1 MDETLRQLLDQ
12 LPVRAPRSKLEPHTE
27 VIRVLRQKRRTYAE
41 IAAFLREHLQLS
53 VAPST
58 IHDFVKTRARQARRT
73 KTQPLE
79 LPPAGAAPW
88 EPPAGRSPVI
98 DSPLP
103 APAPAPATDEGRE
116 RMRALRAQPPPAP
129 APAKPSRFAFDPTEP
144 LTLQPPLQPPPKE
157 K

>member
-58 IHDFVKTRARQARRT
+58 IHDFVKTRAWQARRT

-103 APAPAPATDEGRE
+103 APATNEGRE
-116 RMRALRAQPPPAP
+116 RMRALRAQPPP

-144 LTLQPPLQPPPKE
+144 LTLQPPPKE

>member
-58 IHDFVKTRARQARRT
+58 IHDFAKTGGQRFRVF
-73 KTQPLE
+73 
-79 LPPAGAAPW
+79 
-88 EPPAGRSPVI
+88 SVI
-98 DSPLP
+98 DAFTRECL
-103 APAPAPATDEGRE
+103 ALETDTS
-116 RMRALRAQPPPAP
+116 M
-129 APAKPSRFAFDPTEP
+129 PSRRVTRI
-144 LTLQPPLQPPPKE
+144 LQKVIATRGIPVVLRSDNGLNARGFFWSQQ
-157 K
+157 